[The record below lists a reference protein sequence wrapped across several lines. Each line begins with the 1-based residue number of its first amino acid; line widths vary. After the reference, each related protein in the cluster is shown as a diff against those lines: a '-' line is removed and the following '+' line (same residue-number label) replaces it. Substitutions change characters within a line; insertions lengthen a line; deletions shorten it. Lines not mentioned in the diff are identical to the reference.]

1 MSPVVPVALLL
12 NIQNKFMCISLN
24 ANDANDAN
32 DHYIILFQTPTEQQQ
47 QSQRWSSNGFS
58 NINLLQANAYYCVSA
73 TRWSKQTG

>member
-24 ANDANDAN
+24 ANNANDAN

-47 QSQRWSSNGFS
+47 QSQR
-58 NINLLQANAYYCVSA
+58 
-73 TRWSKQTG
+73 